1 MAHPFWS
8 LKPWWCQPWTIL
20 LTGTVAIT
28 TSWLVLHIWWLTAA
42 VAVLVLAGVQLVL
55 AGLIGEYLGR
65 TFLTLNRKPQYLVRE
80 VFRRGGTGLDVER
93 PKVDT
98 RAGGQPH
105 REHSGSES

>member
-42 VAVLVLAGVQLVL
+42 IAVLVLAWWCLFL
-55 AGLIGEYLGR
+55 LIVPNI
-65 TFLTLNRKPQYLVRE
+65 TP
-80 VFRRGGTGLDVER
+80 VE
-93 PKVDT
+93 
-98 RAGGQPH
+98 Q
-105 REHSGSES
+105 